1 MTVQTGANESG
12 FIRGKDRY
20 GLDGASSSFLGVA
33 MGTMITPSPYWW
45 VTGFFLVAG
54 SLLGLAAF
62 IAHRRAKA
70 EPAAMPGLGI
80 VG

>member
-1 MTVQTGANESG
+1 MMVQTGANDSG
-12 FIRGKDRY
+12 FIRAKDRY
-20 GLDGASSSFLGVA
+20 ALDGASSSFLGVA
-33 MGTMITPSPYWW
+33 MGTMITPSPCWW
-45 VTGFFLVAG
+45 VTGFFSVDG

-70 EPAAMPGLGI
+70 EPTGMPGLGV